1 MAFPTKYKAYY
12 RWKISMQTMQTNR
25 FSIRDTSS
33 ATKLIAELGE
43 LKTFSAEIRVHLLFP
58 TFKNPD
64 KC

>member
-12 RWKISMQTMQTNR
+12 RWKISMQTNR

-43 LKTFSAEIRVHLLFP
+43 LKTFSAEIRVFLLFP